1 LKRFLNYKIFFIDI
15 LSTLICNLNN
25 LQLEETEDG
34 KIKVAFPHMGT
45 VYIIWAS
52 LIRSLGG
59 EVIIPPYTSK
69 KTLSIGTKHSPEAIC
84 LPYKLVLGNYIEA
97 IEAGAEMVIMVSSP
111 GICRLGEYSKSIK
124 NALDDL
130 GYKAKFMDIDLYKGK
145 FMELYNCLVKV
156 TGNRNVISLINAI
169 NVAIQKVFILDKLD
183 STLSYYRAREFEIG
197 QAEKAYKKGIQWV
210 FEAQTKKELKE
221 AKIAAIEEIK
231 RTPIDPVKD
240 ILHVDLTGEIF
251 MVLDAFSN
259 QNLERE
265 LGRLGVQT
273 RRNMTLGGW
282 IKTAII
288 PKMFRKEETHLERS
302 YKFAKPYLLRD
313 IGGDAI
319 ESVGDVA
326 YATKTGVDG
335 IIHISPF
342 TCMPEIMSQNIFPLM
357 RKDGAIPVLAL
368 VLDEQTGRAG
378 YVTRLEAFV
387 DLMRRRK
394 RQALA
399 V

>member
-1 LKRFLNYKIFFIDI
+1 
-15 LSTLICNLNN
+15 
-25 LQLEETEDG
+25 
-34 KIKVAFPHMGT
+34 MGT

-52 LIRSLGG
+52 LIKSLGG

-97 IEAGAEMVIMVSSP
+97 IEAGAEIVVMVSSP

-124 NALDDL
+124 NALEDL

-145 FMELYNCLVKV
+145 FMELYSCLIKL
-156 TGNRNVISLINAI
+156 TGNKNVISLIKAI
-169 NVAIQKVFILDKLD
+169 NIAVNKVFVLDKLD
-183 STLSYYRAREFEIG
+183 STLSYYRAREYETG
-197 QAEKAYKKGIQWV
+197 YAEKAYIKGIEWV
-210 FEAQTKKELKE
+210 FEAQTTKQLKE
-221 AKIAAIEEIK
+221 AKFAAIEEMK
-231 RTPIDPVKD
+231 KTPIDASRD

-265 LGRLGVQT
+265 LGKLGVQT

-282 IKTAII
+282 VKSAII
-288 PKMFRKEETHLERS
+288 PQVFRKEETHMERS
-302 YKFAKPYLLRD
+302 FKFAKPYLLRD

-319 ESVGDVA
+319 ESIGDVA
-326 YATKTGVDG
+326 YATQTGVDG
-335 IIHISPF
+335 IIHLSPF
-342 TCMPEIMSQNIFPLM
+342 TCMPEIVSQNIFPLM

-368 VLDEQTGRAG
+368 VLDEQTGKAG
-378 YVTRLEAFV
+378 YITRLEAFV

-394 RQALA
+394 RQ
-399 V
+399 VQTV

>member
-1 LKRFLNYKIFFIDI
+1 
-15 LSTLICNLNN
+15 
-25 LQLEETEDG
+25 
-34 KIKVAFPHMGT
+34 MGT
-45 VYIIWAS
+45 VYIVWAS
-52 LIRSLGG
+52 LIKSLGG

-97 IEAGAEMVIMVSSP
+97 IEAGADIVVMVSSP

-124 NALDDL
+124 MALEDL

-145 FMELYNCLVKV
+145 FVELYNCLIKL
-156 TGNRNVISLINAI
+156 TGNKNVISLIKSI
-169 NVAIQKVFILDKLD
+169 NLAVNKVFVLDKLD
-183 STLSYYRAREFEIG
+183 TTLSYYRARESEYG
-197 QAEKAYKKGIQWV
+197 QAEKAYKKGIEWI
-210 FEAQTKKELKE
+210 FEANSSRELKE
-221 AKIAAIEEIK
+221 ANKAAIDEMEK
-231 RTPIDPVKD
+231 VQIDTSRD

-251 MVLDAFSN
+251 MVLDPFSN

-265 LGRLGVQT
+265 LGKLGVET
-273 RRNMTLGGW
+273 RRKMTLSGW
-282 IKTAII
+282 VKSSII
-288 PKMFRKEETHLERS
+288 PEMFRKGETHAELSE
-302 YKFAKPYLLRD
+302 KFARPYLLRD

-319 ESVGDVA
+319 ESIGDVA

-335 IIHISPF
+335 IIHLSPF

-357 RKDGAIPVLAL
+357 RKDGALPVLAL
-368 VLDEQTGRAG
+368 VLDEQTGKAG
-378 YVTRLEAFV
+378 YITRLEAFV

-394 RQALA
+394 RQEQA